1 MSKGS
6 AGAPKRRRVSEP
18 ASRPKKS
25 SEPRPTTRAR
35 RPQRSTGAI
44 ISWIVALCSIA
55 FVSYVAVWL
64 VTPHAGR
71 RGAVRVSLSERPT
84 ADEVALALFRAG
96 AIDRPWLFSW
106 AMTLTGTADHVPR
119 RVLLLRDD
127 VAPRTLLRA
136 IASGGALVRVTIPEG
151 YSRFEI
157 AQRLAREG
165 VVSSEDAFIAATE
178 ARPLLDR
185 LQIQGDSCEGYLFPD
200 TYDLYPESAADE
212 VVERMVR
219 NFRRRWDE
227 ARRAHPATDPRMTAL
242 SLDDRSLLT
251 LASLVEEE
259 AGTNEDRPR
268 IASVFFNRLTSA
280 SFTPR
285 LLQSDPTVVYG
296 CRVAHPPS
304 CADAPR
310 TGRFTITR
318 SMLDDSANPFSTYRR
333 EGLPPGPITNPGRA
347 SIAAVL
353 APASTQ
359 ALYFVAMG
367 DGRSAFADSLA
378 EHNANVQ
385 RYLRPR
391 R

>member
-1 MSKGS
+1 M
-6 AGAPKRRRVSEP
+6 SEP
-18 ASRPKKS
+18 ASRAKKS
-25 SEPRPTTRAR
+25 GEPRSSAPRAR
-35 RPQRSTGAI
+35 RSQRSAATIAG
-44 ISWIVALCSIA
+44 WIAALVAIA
-55 FVSYVAVWL
+55 FVSYVAVWI
-64 VTPHAGR
+64 VTAHQGR
-71 RGAVRVSLSERPT
+71 RGAVRVTLSEHAT
-84 ADEVALALFRAG
+84 ADEVALALYRAG

-106 AMTLTGTADHVPR
+106 AMTLTGVADRVPR

-165 VVSSEDAFIAATE
+165 VVSSEDAFVAATE
-178 ARPLLDR
+178 QRSLLDR

-212 VVERMVR
+212 VIERMVR

-227 ARRAHPATDPRMTAL
+227 ARRAHPSTDARLASL
-242 SLDDRSLLT
+242 SLDDRALLT

-259 AGTNEDRPR
+259 AGTSEDRPR
-268 IASVFFNRLTSA
+268 IASVFLNRMTSP

-310 TGRFTITR
+310 TGRMSITR

-333 EGLPPGPITNPGRA
+333 EGLPPGPISNPGRA
-347 SIAAVL
+347 SIHAVL
-353 APASTQ
+353 QPANSQ

-367 DGRSAFADSLA
+367 DGRSAFADTLA